1 MKADRHYSPSETALW
16 LNTMTAS
23 LLELTHGE
31 QPVMLG
37 VKTGGVTVAKHLYS
51 AMELATPPGELNI
64 SFYRD
69 DFSRIGVHPQ
79 VGPSHIPFPVD
90 EQTIILVDDVM
101 YSGRTVRA
109 AMNEIFDY
117 GRPNRILLA
126 VLVERSGRELPIRPD
141 VTGRKLDLDA
151 NQNIKLSEDFSLE
164 IKQR

>member
-1 MKADRHYSPSETALW
+1 MKPAQHYNASETALW
-16 LNTMTAS
+16 LNTMTAR
-23 LLELTHGE
+23 LLEMTQGV

-51 AMELATPPGELNI
+51 AMDLATPPGELNI

-69 DFSRIGVHPQ
+69 DFSRIGLNPQ

-90 EQTIILVDDVM
+90 GQTIILVDDVM

-117 GRPNRILLA
+117 GRPDRIILA
-126 VLVERSGRELPIRPD
+126 VLVERRGHELPIRPD
-141 VTGRKLDLDA
+141 VAGQTLDLDA
-151 NQNIKLSEDFSLE
+151 RQNIKLSEDFSLE

>member
-1 MKADRHYSPSETALW
+1 MKPAQHYKASETALW

-23 LLELTHGE
+23 LMDLTHRVE
-31 QPVMLG
+31 PVMLG
-37 VKTGGVTVAKHLYS
+37 IKTGGVTVARHLYS
-51 AMELATPPGELNI
+51 AMELTQPPGELNI

-69 DFSRIGVHPQ
+69 DFSRIGVNPQ
-79 VGPSHIPFPVD
+79 VGPSHIPFPID
-90 EQTIILVDDVM
+90 GQTIILVDDVM

-126 VLVERSGRELPIRPD
+126 VLVERTGRDLPIRPD
-141 VTGRKLDLDA
+141 VTGRKLDLDPT
-151 NQNIKLSEDFSLE
+151 QNIKLSEDFSLE

>member
-1 MKADRHYSPSETALW
+1 MKPAPRYKASETALW

-23 LLELTHGE
+23 LMELTHGE
-31 QPVMLG
+31 DPVMLG
-37 VKTGGVTVAKHLYS
+37 IKTGGVTVARHLYS
-51 AMELATPPGELNI
+51 AMDLTQPPGELNI

-79 VGPSHIPFPVD
+79 VGPSHIPFPID
-90 EQTIILVDDVM
+90 GQTIILVDDVM

-126 VLVERSGRELPIRPD
+126 VLVERTGRDLPIRPD
-141 VTGRKLDLDA
+141 VTGRKLDLDPT
-151 NQNIKLSEDFSLE
+151 QNIKLSEDFSLE
-164 IKQR
+164 VTQR

>member
-1 MKADRHYSPSETALW
+1 MKPAQHYSASETALW
-16 LNTMTAS
+16 LNTMTAE
-23 LLELTHGE
+23 LLEITQDT

-69 DFSRIGVHPQ
+69 DFSRIGLNPQ

-90 EQTIILVDDVM
+90 GQTIILVDDVM
-101 YSGRTVRA
+101 YSGRTIRA

-117 GRPNRILLA
+117 GRPDRIVLA
-126 VLVERSGRELPIRPD
+126 VLVERSGHELPIRPD
-141 VTGRKLDLDA
+141 VAGQTLDLDA
-151 NQNIKLSEDFSLE
+151 HQNIKLSEDFSLE